1 MTTATQRQA
10 AIDIGNSIRF
20 QHSQERIRLRSLAPT
35 DSRLRA
41 AQILRENTYPRMKAR
56 YLLESVHRFGPVRVG
71 KLIRKAAL
79 PAGRLDRKL
88 ADLSERERHLIADYL
103 EDLERPA
110 QMSPDFSVEDR
121 AFIQRLC
128 ETIAERTTH
137 QAERNRL
144 RAIARKCELGV

>member
-1 MTTATQRQA
+1 MTTAAQRMA
-10 AIDIGNSIRF
+10 AMEAGNSIRF

-79 PAGRLDRKL
+79 PAGRLDRRL
-88 ADLSERERHLIADYL
+88 EELTESERNTIADYL
-103 EDLERPA
+103 TDLNRPA
-110 QMSPDFSVEDR
+110 LHSPELSVEDR
-121 AFIQRLC
+121 ILVAQVCSAVADNTR
-128 ETIAERTTH
+128 H
-137 QAERNRL
+137 QAQRNRL
-144 RAIARKCELGV
+144 RAIVRKCEVGV